1 MIFKCNLCADE
12 MKNLRTPGDEINDN
26 LICPDCANEIKEAL
40 DQIKKIKTSIHH
52 LIANPN

>member
-1 MIFKCNLCADE
+1 MIFKCNLCGHE

-26 LICPDCANEIKEAL
+26 LICPGCAKEIKEAL
-40 DQIKKIKTSIHH
+40 DQIKKIKTSIHY